1 MLVSVK
7 SSRTVRRDKWYRGQ
21 EIGHISTHLVVRVYI
36 MSEAGIK
43 DHRTP
48 RDRLRCSMLLAG
60 GSADDNP
67 GHRERG
73 GFGGVRR
80 GLIRF
85 YGVHQNVKFEIQTLG
100 VEI

>member
-1 MLVSVK
+1 
-7 SSRTVRRDKWYRGQ
+7 
-21 EIGHISTHLVVRVYI
+21 
-36 MSEAGIK
+36 
-43 DHRTP
+43 
-48 RDRLRCSMLLAG
+48 MLLAG